1 MHVSIS
7 STDKKRVVAIRH
19 IARLSWRSSFL
30 RDMAVPPYRSP
41 RRVCRSF
48 DRWNAPTE
56 KAFDFKSQN
65 IFDIFGE
72 LGWFFRAVPSSN
84 EQIRQFLK
92 GPLMTFLM
100 TPSESDTGSK
110 GGLPDLL
117 DTTINY
123 IAAALLLI
131 PVFTAWL
138 AAAIPAFTL
147 AAKFRLLELSKH
159 GQDLCYHFRE
169 ELLRW
174 LLQTVTK
181 AAKTVWAFTTAFLK
195 IVTDQVHFYIKFAA
209 AFGVLLLINL
219 KAFLEKLVD
228 LFNSWIETVRVFQ
241 RVLAIVMRFEINGL
255 AGWVGSFL
263 PRVTIDDLVSVALG
277 YARGWLKAA
286 LQTALDEALIA
297 AYVIDNDELKVQI
310 RALKEIFQ
318 IVLTPTPE
326 MKGEPLL
333 ISPGDLFPDIS
344 GLLAS
349 GLGAAIR
356 KHGSEV
362 AAGLTA
368 TLASGGAAVI
378 AAGEAFRT
386 AGARAAFID
395 SPAKF
400 QKIFD
405 DSAAVA
411 DYLTQ
416 GERSALQERLAK
428 PDELAAGFEKALI
441 GGGFD
446 IVGDCIS
453 FYLKAVREHWDQNL
467 KSPARAAKPTSPHIL
482 QKRKSLGR
490 VRLPA
495 LTVTARGYKLD
506 SDLITEIASRF
517 KTAVQEAYRKG
528 MVRPEAAPAQ

>member
-1 MHVSIS
+1 
-7 STDKKRVVAIRH
+7 
-19 IARLSWRSSFL
+19 
-30 RDMAVPPYRSP
+30 
-41 RRVCRSF
+41 
-48 DRWNAPTE
+48 
-56 KAFDFKSQN
+56 
-65 IFDIFGE
+65 
-72 LGWFFRAVPSSN
+72 
-84 EQIRQFLK
+84 
-92 GPLMTFLM
+92 
-100 TPSESDTGSK
+100 
-110 GGLPDLL
+110 
-117 DTTINY
+117 
-123 IAAALLLI
+123 
-131 PVFTAWL
+131 
-138 AAAIPAFTL
+138 
-147 AAKFRLLELSKH
+147 
-159 GQDLCYHFRE
+159 
-169 ELLRW
+169 
-174 LLQTVTK
+174 
-181 AAKTVWAFTTAFLK
+181 
-195 IVTDQVHFYIKFAA
+195 
-209 AFGVLLLINL
+209 
-219 KAFLEKLVD
+219 
-228 LFNSWIETVRVFQ
+228 
-241 RVLAIVMRFEINGL
+241 MRFEINGL

-528 MVRPEAAPAQ
+528 MVRPEAARSRWRSPRPISSWSQEPRSCSARSRMSPPSSTRAGNRLAWSSMRARRACTAGRSVAGFPARISASRIASPHSSARVRLGPPWAL